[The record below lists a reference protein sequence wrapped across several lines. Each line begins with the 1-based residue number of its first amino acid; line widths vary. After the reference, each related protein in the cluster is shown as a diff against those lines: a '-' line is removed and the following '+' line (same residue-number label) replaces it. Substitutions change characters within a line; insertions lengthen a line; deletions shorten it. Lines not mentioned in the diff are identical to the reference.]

1 MSARKQKGIKFVCD
15 LCGELLEE
23 GRPRFICRGE
33 LLCAFDGLE
42 IDEDIA
48 RSPAKIRQEIE
59 QLIKELEKRSP
70 REVNDEVYFPFALDL
85 CRRCRD
91 KVYDLLRSAY
101 SQEP

>member
-1 MSARKQKGIKFVCD
+1 MKKEKGIKFVCD

-42 IDEDIA
+42 IDEDMY
-48 RSPAKIRQEIE
+48 RSSESIQEEIE
-59 QLIKELEKRSP
+59 RLIKELEKRT
-70 REVNDEVYFPFALDL
+70 EQELNDEVYFPFAIDL

-91 KVYDLLRSAY
+91 KLYGLLKPGEDTD
-101 SQEP
+101 QIP